1 MLWSCVVI
9 LVVSFLYEG
18 LKFLRQRLLDGAR
31 ARLSRAHRRE
41 QSSAGDDDDDEL
53 LLSEVSWGRL
63 NRFLIKFQL
72 I

>member
-18 LKFLRQRLLDGAR
+18 LKFLRQRLLNCAR
-31 ARLSRAHRRE
+31 AQLTRPHDRR
-41 QSSAGDDDDDEL
+41 SSTDDGDDEL
-53 LLSEVSWGRL
+53 LLTDGSWGRL
-63 NRFLIKFQL
+63 NRFLISSNH